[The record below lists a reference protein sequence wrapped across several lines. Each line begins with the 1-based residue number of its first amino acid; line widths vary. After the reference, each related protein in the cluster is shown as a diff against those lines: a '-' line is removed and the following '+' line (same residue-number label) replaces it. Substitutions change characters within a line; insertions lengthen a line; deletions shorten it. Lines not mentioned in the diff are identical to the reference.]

1 MPSRLLRATGALALC
16 LLCACVYGPTRQSS
30 ETTSGAAATAGTSFA
45 GTAANEG
52 DAESIYAETEAAL
65 VEGQRALNAW
75 RRGDASATAEGLARA
90 RARLAASARA
100 CTRTR
105 GCAIERIIGA
115 QDALL
120 AEQSRAMFRTAD
132 GATAPA
138 SAGAQ
143 QSPLLTDMP
152 ESARS
157 LSLLKGREL
166 RELITVNEPLRAAL
180 REWLTWMR
188 PQLLDAYENYQ
199 YMRYK
204 MWPAYAEA
212 GLPEALLFGI
222 LAKESGGKVHAV
234 SSAGASGPLQFM
246 PATGMR
252 YGLGMKQGFDTRFDP
267 AASTKANVAYLN
279 EQFARLNNDIELT
292 LAAYNGGEG
301 RLGRLSERGKR
312 RFSDPRVFRNL
323 PPETRAYV
331 PMVLAAAWLFLH
343 PEEYALRFPQIDIRP
358 GEITLADGMSLNELS
373 ICLGQTGN
381 ERGWFRTV
389 RNLNPRWDPNE
400 RLPSGTRLEVPATAA
415 AAYQNACTGAEKVA
429 RLHALQDA
437 TMPGV
442 QMTARI
448 VGVSRTH
455 IVGKGETLSTIARK
469 LGCNNI
475 KDLAS
480 ANRIAPPRYA
490 IRAGQKLRIPECRA

>member
-1 MPSRLLRATGALALC
+1 MHSRLLQVTGALTLG
-16 LLCACVYGPTRQSS
+16 LLCACVYGPTRQSPES
-30 ETTSGAAATAGTSFA
+30 TSRATPVSSDE
-45 GTAANEG
+45 TAASG
-52 DAESIYAETEAAL
+52 SSSAIYAEADAAL
-65 VEGQRALNAW
+65 VDGQRALGAW
-75 RRGDASATAEGLARA
+75 RRGDAASAADGLARA
-90 RARLAASARA
+90 RARLAAGARA
-100 CTRTR
+100 CTRTPD
-105 GCAIERIIGA
+105 CALERVVDA
-115 QDALL
+115 QNSLL
-120 AEQSRAMFRTAD
+120 ADQSRAMLHTDEAVTAAD
-132 GATAPA
+132 
-138 SAGAQ
+138 AGGGQ
-143 QSPLLTDMP
+143 QSPVLTDMP
-152 ESARS
+152 ESVRS
-157 LSLLKGREL
+157 MNLLKGREL

-188 PQLLDAYENYQ
+188 PQLLDAYEHYQ

-252 YGLGMKQGFDTRFDP
+252 YGLGMKAGFDTRFDP
-267 AASTKANVAYLN
+267 AAATKANVAYLN
-279 EQFARLNNDIELT
+279 EQFARLNNDIELA

-301 RLGRLSERGKR
+301 RLGRLSDLGKR

-323 PPETRAYV
+323 APETRAYV

-373 ICLGQTGN
+373 ICLGQLGN
-381 ERGWFRTV
+381 ERGWFRTL

-400 RLPSGTRLEVPATAA
+400 RLMAGTRLEVPATAA
-415 AAYQNACTGAEKVA
+415 AAYRGACTDSATVA

-442 QMTARI
+442 QLTARI
-448 VGVSRTH
+448 AGVSRTH

-480 ANRIAPPRYA
+480 ANRIAAPRYA